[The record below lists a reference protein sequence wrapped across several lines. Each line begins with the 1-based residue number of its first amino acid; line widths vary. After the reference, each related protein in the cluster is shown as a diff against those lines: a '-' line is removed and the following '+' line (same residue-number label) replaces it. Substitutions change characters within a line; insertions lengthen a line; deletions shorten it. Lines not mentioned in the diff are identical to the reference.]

1 MLRCYRYKWTSSDEV
16 CQRLAAGWWFSPG
29 IYVSSNKTDR
39 HDITQILLKVVLNTI
54 TLMPLI
60 MDNQCTI
67 RAFMKSKYPYL
78 SNSEGVTLKSLTT
91 DIFDTIHMTHKVWYI
106 TDNNESS
113 IHIKDII
120 TPRRDTDSWVF
131 PFIILFLLYRLCQ
144 ILDQYNSHLLQR

>member
-29 IYVSSNKTDR
+29 TYVSSNKTDP

-67 RAFMKSKYPYL
+67 MAFMKSKYPYL

-106 TDNNESS
+106 TDNNESLV
-113 IHIKDII
+113 HIKDII
-120 TPRRDTDSWVF
+120 TPRIDTDSKVSPVCIHYPTF
-131 PFIILFLLYRLCQ
+131 ALQ
-144 ILDQYNSHLLQR
+144 IMSDFGSIQ

>member
-29 IYVSSNKTDR
+29 TYVSSNKTDR

-67 RAFMKSKYPYL
+67 MAFMKSKYPYL

-91 DIFDTIHMTHKVWYI
+91 DIFDTIHMTHKVWYT

-113 IHIKDII
+113 IPIKDII
-120 TPRRDTDSWVF
+120 TPRRDTDSWVS
-131 PFIILFLLYRLCQ
+131 PFIILFLFYRLCQ